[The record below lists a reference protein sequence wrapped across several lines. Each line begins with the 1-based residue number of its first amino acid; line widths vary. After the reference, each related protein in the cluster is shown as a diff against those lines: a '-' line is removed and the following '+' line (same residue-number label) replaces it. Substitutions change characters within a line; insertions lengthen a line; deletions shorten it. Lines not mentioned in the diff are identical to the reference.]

1 MERKK
6 RSKGSVWEFCYANK
20 IFGTFGD
27 EIRAL
32 GQKLVKFCAHTN
44 THTHTHTHAAKL
56 VVNFRDVWR
65 RNKSVRAEIGKLLRT
80 HKHTHTHTR
89 LN

>member
-6 RSKGSVWEFCYANK
+6 RSKGSVWEFCYASK

-32 GQKLVKFCAHTN
+32 WQKLVKFCAHTN
-44 THTHTHTHAAKL
+44 THTHTRGSISSKDGMAYYPKAKSQPLTHQIRQL
-56 VVNFRDVWR
+56 
-65 RNKSVRAEIGKLLRT
+65 EIC
-80 HKHTHTHTR
+80 
-89 LN
+89 